1 MLLQGRFRAGI
12 DVYPQEPLPK
22 DHPIR
27 RAEHA
32 VLSSHRAGA
41 MGEAILNIGHIVADD
56 MEAICRGMVPYA
68 MQVAQPEFIRLRG

>member
-1 MLLQGRFRAGI
+1 MLLEGRFRAGI
-12 DVYPQEPLPK
+12 DVYPQEPLAK

-27 RAEHA
+27 GAQHA

-41 MGEAILNIGHIVADD
+41 MNEAILNIGRIVADD
-56 MEAICRGMVPYA
+56 VEAICQGKVPYS